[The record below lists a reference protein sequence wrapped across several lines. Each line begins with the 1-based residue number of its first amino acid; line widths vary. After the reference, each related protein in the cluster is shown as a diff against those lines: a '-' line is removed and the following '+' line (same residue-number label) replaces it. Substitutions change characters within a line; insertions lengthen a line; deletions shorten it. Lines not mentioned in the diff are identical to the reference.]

1 MKARELFYECW
12 LEVTK
17 SQRYHDKWLTDET
30 SFQAIKAQFPTLES
44 LGLNRSMMNKA
55 ISACSGTTLDDFTE
69 SNQTG
74 RFWHL
79 AKGHDPFGNP
89 RRNVWGYY
97 VTAPGGVV
105 ECPPDGKKSF
115 LSLLQDQSIGDHY
128 SVARSVPEIVD
139 LSSKIAEQSSAK
151 RKADAKLLAVDEV
164 KIISV
169 LLIMFSYFILQN

>member
-1 MKARELFYECW
+1 
-12 LEVTK
+12 
-17 SQRYHDKWLTDET
+17 
-30 SFQAIKAQFPTLES
+30 
-44 LGLNRSMMNKA
+44 MNKA
-55 ISACSGTTLDDFTE
+55 ISCYDGTILDDFTE
-69 SNQTG
+69 SNHTVWFRCQ
-74 RFWHL
+74 

-89 RRNVWGYY
+89 RRNIWGYY
-97 VTAPGGVV
+97 ITAPGGVV